1 MNSVWR
7 FLIGD
12 GGGQTHP
19 VSSTALKKKEKKRLT
34 SPVFHLEYCETPLS
48 RQKVVQGS
56 LTKNYEEMGFS
67 KSGCDLS
74 SGLSCIF
81 EALFNTIKGRLRG
94 L

>member
-1 MNSVWR
+1 MWR
-7 FLIGD
+7 FLTRY

-19 VSSTALKKKEKKRLT
+19 VSSTAPIKKKRLT

-81 EALFNTIKGRLRG
+81 EALFNPIKGRLRG